1 MKLLTKTGDEMIQVR
16 TVEAAQ
22 EGVVMDVT
30 VMRSMQMSVVLTP
43 AELRKGLSM
52 LSFSLIWGVI
62 RMLFRRQSKTAQAA

>member
-43 AELRKGLSM
+43 AELL
-52 LSFSLIWGVI
+52 SLIHI
-62 RMLFRRQSKTAQAA
+62 